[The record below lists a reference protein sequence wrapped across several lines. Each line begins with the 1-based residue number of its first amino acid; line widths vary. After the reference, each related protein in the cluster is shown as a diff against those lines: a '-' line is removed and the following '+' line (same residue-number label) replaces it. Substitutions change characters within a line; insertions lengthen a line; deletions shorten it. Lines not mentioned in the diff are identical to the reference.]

1 MGPDTLNIAG
11 IDALF
16 GLKSVGGKRERY
28 ETLLRKFAG
37 RQAATVVAIRAALS
51 VGDTST
57 GIGRTCW
64 AGRKRYKNR
73 AESRRD
79 S

>member
-11 IDALF
+11 IDAHF

-28 ETLLRKFAG
+28 ETLLRKFS
-37 RQAATVVAIRAALS
+37 RYH
-51 VGDTST
+51 